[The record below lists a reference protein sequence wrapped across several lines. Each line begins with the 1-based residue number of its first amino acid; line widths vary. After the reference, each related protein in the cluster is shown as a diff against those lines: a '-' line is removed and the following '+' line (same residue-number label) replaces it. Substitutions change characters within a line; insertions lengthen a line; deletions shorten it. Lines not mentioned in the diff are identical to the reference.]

1 MKFSIVT
8 MGVAAL
14 AVGLW
19 VTSAEAKAHKT
30 EHPSHAGAFVSTSA
44 GKLVMVGRNGKDH
57 TYPLAK
63 DVKVMINGKA
73 GALDALKK
81 GTPISVTMDKSGN
94 VTAIST
100 VTAKPTVTATPVK
113 TPAPVAKPATAA
125 PVTAKTVQ

>member
-63 DVKVMINGKA
+63 DVTVMVNGKA

-100 VTAKPTVTATPVK
+100 VTAKPTVTPAKAT
-113 TPAPVAKPATAA
+113 APVAEPASAA
-125 PVTAKTVQ
+125 PAAATTKTVK